1 MEGLFTTILNISI
14 SATFLA
20 VVCLLV
26 RTVFRRMPKYIRCF
40 MWMLVFIRLAV
51 PLSIESDFSLL
62 PAKEYIAVESEE
74 AVQYMQSERN
84 DVEVKNETTVSME
97 YNDVRSDSAD
107 NAHVG
112 LMSIL
117 AWIWLMGAATAFLY
131 AGISYVM
138 VRRRVCD
145 AVRLKD
151 NIFQSDRI
159 ETAFV
164 FGFIRPRIYIPYG
177 MDEENF
183 HMILQHEQTHIKR
196 GDHLIKPLGFL
207 IAAVYWFNPVIR
219 AVYVMLSRD
228 IELACDEKVISIIG
242 FEMKKSYSQ
251 ALLDMSVP
259 RKLITACPVAFGEIG
274 TNERVKNVLK
284 MKKTK
289 IIIAAIAFCVC
300 IALAIG
306 FLTYPKENKA
316 DTADRTAAERVDEEE
331 TQQVTEAVVSEEKS
345 DEVTEAEAAEP
356 TEEEENWQERLK
368 DNEKDGYPG
377 EATQESVILET
388 MNKAEEDGKAVTLLL
403 EVDQD
408 SAEEN
413 LVNLDGKRYKKVN
426 LESGDKIT
434 EDGNYILYEISE
446 LKINESGDAY
456 EIIVN
461 MPEDKENNVFTEG
474 DTGNE
479 RVWPFEGEYLITRQ
493 FDKDSHKGIDMVSN
507 NGPGEA
513 VRAAYSGTIT
523 EYGFSEE
530 EGNYAVLQGDD
541 GYTYRYTHLQD
552 KDESLVG
559 IKVEA
564 GQNIGNMGSTGNST
578 GPHLHFEVQ
587 NGDEYID
594 PLTLY

>member
-1 MEGLFTTILNISI
+1 MEGLFTAILNISI

-26 RTVFRRMPKYIRCF
+26 RTVFKRMPKYIRCF

-117 AWIWLMGAATAFLY
+117 AWIWLMGAAAAFLY

-207 IAAVYWFNPVIR
+207 IAAVYWFNPVIW

-316 DTADRTAAERVDEEE
+316 DTADRTAVERVDEEE

-356 TEEEENWQERLK
+356 TEEEGNWQERLK

-413 LVNLDGKRYKKVN
+413 LVNLNGKRYKKVN

-434 EDGNYILYEISE
+434 EDGNYILCEDCT
-446 LKINESGDAY
+446 LTINEKTAY
-456 EIIVN
+456 VKDDNEDYVIIVDDREAADN
-461 MPEDKENNVFTEG
+461 T
-474 DTGNE
+474 
-479 RVWPFEGEYLITRQ
+479 RVWPFEDEYLITRQ

-530 EGNYAVLQGDD
+530 EGNFAVLQGDD

>member
-20 VVCLLV
+20 VVCMLV

-74 AVQYMQSERN
+74 AVRYTQSERT
-84 DVEVKNETTVSME
+84 DVEVKTETTVSTE

-107 NAHVG
+107 NAHAG
-112 LMSIL
+112 LMNIL
-117 AWIWLMGAATAFLY
+117 AWIWLVGVAAAFLY
-131 AGISYVM
+131 AGISYAM

-207 IAAVYWFNPVIR
+207 IAAVYWFNPVVW
-219 AVYVMLSRD
+219 AAYVLLSRD

-306 FLTYPKENKA
+306 FLTYPKEDKA

-388 MNKAEEDGKAVTLLL
+388 MNKAEEDGKAVILLL
-403 EVDQD
+403 EVEQD
-408 SAEEN
+408 SAKEN
-413 LVNLDGKRYKKVN
+413 LVNLNGKRYKKVN

-434 EDGNYILYEISE
+434 EDGNYILCEDCT
-446 LKINESGDAY
+446 LTINEKTAY
-456 EIIVN
+456 VKDDNEDYVIIVDDREATDN
-461 MPEDKENNVFTEG
+461 T
-474 DTGNE
+474 
-479 RVWPFEGEYLITRQ
+479 RVWPFEDEYLVTRQ
-493 FDKDSHKGIDMVSN
+493 FDKDSHTGIDIISN
-507 NGPGEA
+507 NGSGEA

-530 EGNYAVLQGDD
+530 EGNFAVLQGDD

>member
-117 AWIWLMGAATAFLY
+117 AWIWLMGAAAAFLY

-177 MDEENF
+177 MDEEDF

-207 IAAVYWFNPVIR
+207 IAAVYWFNPVIW

-306 FLTYPKENKA
+306 FLTYPKEDRA
-316 DTADRTAAERVDEEE
+316 DTADRTAVERVDEEE

-413 LVNLDGKRYKKVN
+413 LVNLNGKRYKKVN

-434 EDGNYILYEISE
+434 EDGNYILCEDCT
-446 LKINESGDAY
+446 LTINEKTAY
-456 EIIVN
+456 VKDDNEDYVIIVDDREAADN
-461 MPEDKENNVFTEG
+461 T
-474 DTGNE
+474 
-479 RVWPFEGEYLITRQ
+479 RVWPFEDEYLITRQ
-493 FDKDSHKGIDMVSN
+493 FDKDSHTGIDIISN
-507 NGPGEA
+507 NGSGEA

-530 EGNYAVLQGDD
+530 EGNFAVLQGDD

>member
-26 RTVFRRMPKYIRCF
+26 RTVFMRMPKYIRCF

-117 AWIWLMGAATAFLY
+117 AWIWLMGAAAAFLY

-164 FGFIRPRIYIPYG
+164 LGFIRPRIYIPYG

-196 GDHLIKPLGFL
+196 GDHFIKPLGFL
-207 IAAVYWFNPVIR
+207 IAAVYWFNPVIW

-306 FLTYPKENKA
+306 FLTYPKEDKA

-345 DEVTEAEAAEP
+345 DEVTEAEAAAEP
-356 TEEEENWQERLK
+356 TEEEKNWQERLK

-413 LVNLDGKRYKKVN
+413 LVNLNGKRYKKVN

-434 EDGNYILYEISE
+434 EDGNYILCEDCT
-446 LKINESGDAY
+446 LTINEKTAY
-456 EIIVN
+456 VKDDNEDYVIIVDDREAADN
-461 MPEDKENNVFTEG
+461 T
-474 DTGNE
+474 
-479 RVWPFEGEYLITRQ
+479 RVWPFEDEYLITRQ
-493 FDKDSHKGIDMVSN
+493 FDKDSHTGIDIISN
-507 NGPGEA
+507 NGSGEA

-564 GQNIGNMGSTGNST
+564 GQNIGNMGSTGYST